1 MKQLF
6 NIIHLGGID
15 MKQKIYKVNIKFN
28 DGTEEDITLWD
39 SIGEGLELMDNAI
52 KIYKDYSDKWKN
64 MRVIPFSSIKEFNI
78 EREIVEME
86 KQN

>member
-1 MKQLF
+1 
-6 NIIHLGGID
+6 

>member
-1 MKQLF
+1 
-6 NIIHLGGID
+6 

-28 DGTEEDITLWD
+28 DGTKEEITLWD
-39 SIGEGLELMDNAI
+39 SIGEGLGLMDNAI

-78 EREIVEME
+78 EREIIEME
-86 KQN
+86 QQK